1 MLISFCRF
9 LSAVMISKKR
19 SSFSSCPDSRSPAG
33 WGVTMAASQL
43 ILGLIDAR
51 NGHVDVLLGHGL
63 LVDDPSDDV
72 LVLHLVSFN
81 QTLLPMSLS
90 G

>member
-1 MLISFCRF
+1 
-9 LSAVMISKKR
+9 
-19 SSFSSCPDSRSPAG
+19 
-33 WGVTMAASQL
+33 MAASQL

-51 NGHVDVLLGHGL
+51 NGHVDVLLGL

>member
-1 MLISFCRF
+1 
-9 LSAVMISKKR
+9 
-19 SSFSSCPDSRSPAG
+19 
-33 WGVTMAASQL
+33 MAASQL

-81 QTLLPMSLS
+81 QALLPMSLS